1 MAYLQ
6 ALGTDVYV
14 SRAQLPAAAVTHRL
28 AIVRDRPPE
37 VPSGRVGEQ
46 SRTSRGERSPVSGEA
61 RIPRLEIAGSSPK
74 QPEPAR
80 PATPAPAAAGTVPRF
95 SLTAIAAG
103 GWLWLEQLQGSALA
117 GEQLQLVQ
125 AMAHALGRIH
135 PRANETESARPI
147 AARPSAARPIAA
159 RPNAAR
165 PEYAQFDWPI
175 HNNAQLDLGMEA
187 ARSSVAGFIQRKLDQ
202 YNCIGLVLL
211 GQACEAIVPVEQI
224 DCELLLRT
232 LSSAEMLADSRLKK
246 QAWAQLRQSAGGQ

>member
-37 VPSGRVGEQ
+37 VPAGRVGEQ
-46 SRTSRGERSPVSGEA
+46 SRTSRGERSPVSGETL
-61 RIPRLEIAGSSPK
+61 IPRLEIAGSSPK

-103 GWLWLEQLQGSALA
+103 GWLWLEQLQGTALA
-117 GEQLQLVQ
+117 REQLQLVQ
-125 AMAHALGRIH
+125 AMAYALGRIH
-135 PRANETESARPI
+135 PRADETESARPG
-147 AARPSAARPIAA
+147 AARPIAA
-159 RPNAAR
+159 RPIAAR

>member
-1 MAYLQ
+1 
-6 ALGTDVYV
+6 
-14 SRAQLPAAAVTHRL
+14 VTHRL

-37 VPSGRVGEQ
+37 VPAGRVGEQ

-61 RIPRLEIAGSSPK
+61 LIPRIEIAGSSPK

-80 PATPAPAAAGTVPRF
+80 PATPVPAAAGTVPRF

-135 PRANETESARPI
+135 PRANETESARP
-147 AARPSAARPIAA
+147 SAARPI
-159 RPNAAR
+159 AAR

-246 QAWAQLRQSAGGQ
+246 QAWAQLRQPAGGQ